1 MLQDQKQASIY
12 RGLPI
17 DDSGASSSLLSITGE
32 TVQLYYSN
40 AGVLTADAG
49 QAAGVAVLGTFA
61 YDMILN
67 AIGSALG
74 RFGDCSCSFTST
86 ALTSEV
92 FVPPEEWEKYDALL
106 WPLRLS
112 TITSGFSNGQYAID
126 RRNGVIYGK
135 KASITT
141 TLTATAYKVPVRA
154 QVVSGGI
161 AGGAADA
168 GAPIKVGGVYNL
180 VRPTYTSGNRT
191 DLQANVNGGILTQPE
206 SYDTASSA
214 DKTSLIR
221 DVSDQFVPTVLQP
234 SASLAAATY
243 YYYLYMDGFSHA
255 AFNVDIG
262 ANTTVTYEMT
272 FDDPSG
278 SPTYYDRT
286 VTGYWANAT
295 AQGIGAT
302 SFTATHSMWFDDV
315 NCRAVRVKVVVASGT
330 PTTYITA
337 KQVY

>member
-1 MLQDQKQASIY
+1 MDIILSLLLGLLAAAGLGQWYEKRKENNRFGGYVIPNSTGATNLSTISGSSITLGQKTSANSLPVVLPSDASANK
-12 RGLPI
+12 G
-17 DDSGASSSLLSITGE
+17 SASSGDNMYMSPADFTATYASGTTLTLTALPFTPTNAQFVSVK
-32 TVQLYYSN
+32 VQPASGLAVIYGSDSN
-40 AGVLTADAG
+40 AFSFNSTTGVLTVTGA
-49 QAAGVAVLGTFA
+49 TFTNTDT
-61 YDMILN
+61 Y
-67 AIGSALG
+67 
-74 RFGDCSCSFTST
+74 
-86 ALTSEV
+86 V
-92 FVPPEEWEKYDALL
+92 V
-106 WPLRLS
+106 
-112 TITSGFSNGQYAID
+112 
-126 RRNGVIYGK
+126 
-135 KASITT
+135 
-141 TLTATAYKVPVRA
+141 TLTGPK
-154 QVVSGGI
+154 
-161 AGGAADA
+161 
-168 GAPIKVGGVYNL
+168 K
-180 VRPTYTSGNRT
+180 
-191 DLQANVNGGILTQPE
+191 QPF
-206 SYDTASSA
+206 DTASSA
-214 DKTSLIR
+214 YKTSLIR
-221 DVSDQFVPTVLQP
+221 DVSDQYVPTVLQP
-234 SASLAAATY
+234 SAALAAATY